1 MHAISF
7 KKDPKVY
14 KKSIVTQNNAIRNK
28 AMMDRPHSSKNQVR
42 TEQQKKINM
51 AQQKQINNQ
60 IFNEY
65 NDTIESSGVSH
76 QIGV

>member
-28 AMMDRPHSSKNQVR
+28 AMMDRPHSSKNPILD
-42 TEQQKKINM
+42 EASDPKLK
-51 AQQKQINNQ
+51 
-60 IFNEY
+60 
-65 NDTIESSGVSH
+65 
-76 QIGV
+76 